1 MLLRDPLLWM
11 LSTWGG
17 WGVSELTVKSFPRS
31 KHVGPGVQGLE
42 TYTESPDL
50 NGPLWCHFWYE
61 PLSSPP
67 C

>member
-31 KHVGPGVQGLE
+31 EHVGGGVKGVGQTLRA
-42 TYTESPDL
+42 L
-50 NGPLWCHFWYE
+50 ACME
-61 PLSSPP
+61 PL
-67 C
+67 